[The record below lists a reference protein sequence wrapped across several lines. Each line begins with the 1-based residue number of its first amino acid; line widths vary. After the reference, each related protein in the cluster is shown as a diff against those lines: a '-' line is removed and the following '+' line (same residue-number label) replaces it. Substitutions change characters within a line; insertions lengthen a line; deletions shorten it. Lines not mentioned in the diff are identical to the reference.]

1 MTLDVILATDILN
14 PPLTGIG
21 RYSYELAKRLAVNSR
36 ISRLRYFSMGR
47 WVSDPFSGLER
58 PAQEGMTLRSRL
70 VSNRLAIRAYQAI
83 TPTVYGWRLR
93 GNKHA
98 VYHSPNYV
106 VPPFDGAVVSTVH
119 DLSHVLHPQFHPPA
133 RIDFLNLAFGASMRR
148 TDHVITDSEAV
159 RQEFLER
166 YDWAPEN
173 VTAIGLG
180 VDSAYHP
187 RSKEDVEHV
196 LSQWKLRYREYS
208 LYVGTIEPR
217 KNLGRLLEA
226 YGSLPLELR
235 RSFPLVV
242 AGSKGWS
249 SEDIHQ
255 QMAIAQDEG
264 WMHYLRFVDQAQL
277 PLLYAGALLF
287 AYPSLYEG
295 FGLPLV
301 EAMASGVPVLTSST
315 SCMPE
320 ITAGAARLA
329 DPMQVEDIA
338 YQLRA
343 CLSDTQWQDSARAKG
358 LVRAAQFSWDQC
370 TEQTVSVYARV
381 RRQIEGG

>member
-36 ISRLRYFSMGR
+36 IRRLRYFSMGR
-47 WVSDPFSGLER
+47 WVSDPFSGLEH
-58 PAQEGMTLRSRL
+58 PAQERMTLRGRL
-70 VSNRLAIRAYQAI
+70 VSNRLAVRAYQAI
-83 TPTVYGWRLR
+83 TPTLYGWRLR

-106 VPPFDGAVVSTVH
+106 VPPFDGAAVSTVH

-187 RSKEDVEHV
+187 RSREDVEHV
-196 LSQWKLRYREYS
+196 LSQWKLRYRGYS

-217 KNLGRLLEA
+217 KNLGRLLKA

-235 RSFPLVV
+235 RNFPLVV

-255 QMAIAQDEG
+255 QMVIAQDEG

-287 AYPSLYEG
+287 TYPSLYEG

-301 EAMASGVPVLTSST
+301 EAMASGVPVLTSNT

-370 TEQTVSVYARV
+370 TEQTVGVYTRV
-381 RRQIEGG
+381 RR

>member
-1 MTLDVILATDILN
+1 MGLDVILATDVLS

-21 RYSYELAKRLAVNSR
+21 RYSYELAKRLASHSDVE
-36 ISRLRYFSMGR
+36 RLRYFAMGR
-47 WVSDPFSGLER
+47 WVADPLSGLDQPVHER
-58 PAQEGMTLRSRL
+58 ATLRTRL
-70 VSNRLAIRAYQAI
+70 AANRLAVRAYQAL
-83 TPTVYGWRLR
+83 TPAIYGWRLR
-93 GNKHA
+93 GNRHA

-106 VPPFDGAVVSTVH
+106 VPPFDGAAVSTVH
-119 DLSHVLHPQFHPPA
+119 DLSHVLHPQFHPAA
-133 RIDFLNLAFGASMRR
+133 RVDFLNLAFGASMKR
-148 TDHVITDSEAV
+148 THHVITDSETV

-180 VDSAYHP
+180 VDPVYRP
-187 RSKEDVEHV
+187 RSREEVEHA
-196 LSQWKLRYREYS
+196 LAQWNLRYREYS

-217 KNLGRLLEA
+217 KNLERLLRA

-235 RSFPLVV
+235 RGFPLVV
-242 AGSKGWS
+242 AGSKGWNS
-249 SEDIHQ
+249 DEMHR
-255 QMAIAQDEG
+255 QMAVAHDEG

-381 RRQIEGG
+381 RRQIEG